1 MVCTYLSSDA
11 DSNGS
16 ADILNI
22 DADFDQTIDFQL
34 ESRPSAT
41 VNIQLLDS
49 ETSEHV
55 DTLGLISLMRKMSLA
70 RLSFQ
75 R

>member
-1 MVCTYLSSDA
+1 MYISKFYDA
-11 DSNGS
+11 DSNGT

-34 ESRPSAT
+34 ESRPYAT

-49 ETSEHV
+49 ETSEPV
-55 DTLGLISLMRKMSLA
+55 RFLGLISLMRKMSLA